1 MSQVILKIDA
11 SAIDADE
18 LFEELLNDTNDTL
31 KIGNLEYPAGYAL
44 KKLDPIAFRC
54 GVNDYIDSL
63 LTDGE
68 LTEIDGEFYWT
79 RDIA

>member
-1 MSQVILKIDA
+1 MSQAVLKIDA
-11 SAIDADE
+11 IAIDADE
-18 LFEELLNDTNDTL
+18 LFEELLNDTNDAL
-31 KIGNLEYPAGYAL
+31 KIGSLEYPAGYAL

-54 GVNDYIDSL
+54 GVSDYIDSL